1 LVTDNT
7 TKTDADLGAL
17 GGPRKAT
24 AEFKDNTLMTYLH
37 KPEDD
42 VIDVI
47 AIRTIDPATPDIMTY
62 TLRDVESGNDLVQTM
77 SRQVKE

>member
-1 LVTDNT
+1 
-7 TKTDADLGAL
+7 
-17 GGPRKAT
+17 
-24 AEFKDNTLMTYLH
+24 LH

-77 SRQVKE
+77 NRQVKE